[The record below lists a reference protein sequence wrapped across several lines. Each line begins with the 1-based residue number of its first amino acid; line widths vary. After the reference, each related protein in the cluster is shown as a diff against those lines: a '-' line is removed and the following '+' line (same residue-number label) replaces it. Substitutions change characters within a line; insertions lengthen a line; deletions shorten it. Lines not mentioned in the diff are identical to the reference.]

1 MNARVAS
8 MGGTT
13 LAMIMPSTWAISR
26 PAGEKRL
33 RRRMPHSSAVC
44 SWTVRKRQWKMR
56 SRPWKAPMVIL
67 LFPASRAN
75 STYASCKNQGI
86 GSIVLAHDE
95 EARGV
100 EAGGG
105 PGDGAVRLID
115 GHAPSGDVAGGMSEE
130 VEDGFGVFG
139 DEGID
144 GGEESEQNVLAG
156 EFAAGVLA
164 GRDGQAIDVAGK
176 RGLIDVDADAGDGLA
191 IDQLYQ
197 DASGLAIVEHEVV
210 GPAPVALDAGGLG
223 DGLAIGQLPPAA
235 SGLAIVEHEVVGP
248 AQVALDAG
256 GLGDGLDGGDAEGE
270 GDDGRGRQHEG
281 TVDADAG
288 FGVPGVAVASLAGE
302 LAIGQDDGAGL
313 GCGGDALGGIEGLEV
328 EDVALGEGLAQAG
341 EINHGSGPRA
351 GRGRPGP
358 EGTPTRGSTPRPPA
372 NCMMPPSLVGMRD
385 EGVLAQRAP
394 RPGGP
399 PHRLTSCPTIEQAI
413 IATPGGS

>member
-1 MNARVAS
+1 MNARVESIA
-8 MGGTT
+8 GTT
-13 LAMIMPSTWAISR
+13 LAMMMPSTLAISR

-75 STYASCKNQGI
+75 STYASSKDRGV
-86 GSIVLAHDE
+86 GAIVLAQDE

-105 PGDGAVRLID
+105 SGDRAAGLID
-115 GHAPSGDVAGGMSEE
+115 GHAPSGDVAGGVSEE
-130 VEDGFGVFG
+130 AEDGFGVFG

-164 GRDGQAIDVAGK
+164 ERDGQAIDVAGK

-210 GPAPVALDAGGLG
+210 GPA
-223 DGLAIGQLPPAA
+223 
-235 SGLAIVEHEVVGP
+235 
-248 AQVALDAG
+248 QVALDAG
-256 GLGDGLDGGDAEGE
+256 GLGDGFDRGDAEGE
-270 GDDGRGRQHEG
+270 GEHGGGRQNQRA
-281 TVDADAG
+281 VDAGAG
-288 FGVPGVAVASLAGE
+288 CGVPGVALTSEASE
-302 LAIGQDDGAGL
+302 LTIGQDDGAG
-313 GCGGDALGGIEGLEV
+313 CAAGGGSLGGIEGIEV
-328 EDVALGEGLAQAG
+328 
-341 EINHGSGPRA
+341 
-351 GRGRPGP
+351 
-358 EGTPTRGSTPRPPA
+358 
-372 NCMMPPSLVGMRD
+372 
-385 EGVLAQRAP
+385 
-394 RPGGP
+394 
-399 PHRLTSCPTIEQAI
+399 
-413 IATPGGS
+413 